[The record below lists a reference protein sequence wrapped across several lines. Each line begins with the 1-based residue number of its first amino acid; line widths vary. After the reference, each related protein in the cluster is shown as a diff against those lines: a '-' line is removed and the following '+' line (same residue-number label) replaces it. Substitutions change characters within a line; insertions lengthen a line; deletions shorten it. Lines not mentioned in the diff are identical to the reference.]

1 MKIAIS
7 GLNEQDRKQI
17 LTHLNTMQKTNA
29 YFQTKEYR
37 CGAQLLAD
45 MRKGIRFDA
54 IILDV
59 DVDNVARSI
68 RELDSEVLL
77 IFQAHSYNQISDA
90 FEVYPSHYLLKPLDV
105 SVFVNEFK
113 RVFQRHYHKRKVFS
127 IEWKHQMKQISLKN
141 IVSVECF
148 NRHILVRTA
157 TDEMESYQTFQETAQ
172 KLIPLG
178 FIRVHHSFLVNLAH
192 IVEISQNEIIGP
204 NGIMIPISIR
214 RKKEVLEEYRTY
226 MQRYSV

>member
-7 GLNEQDRKQI
+7 SVNEQDRKQI
-17 LTHLNTMQKTNA
+17 LTHLDTIQKTSTF
-29 YFQTKEYR
+29 FQTKEYK
-37 CGAQLLAD
+37 CGTDLLED
-45 MRKGIRFDA
+45 LKKGLRFDV
-54 IILDV
+54 IFLDV
-59 DVDNVARSI
+59 DFDNVAKNI

-77 IFQAHSYNQISDA
+77 IFHAHSYNQIADA
-90 FEVYPSHYLLKPLDV
+90 FEVYAAHYLLKPLDFNL
-105 SVFVNEFK
+105 FVRALK
-113 RVFQRHYHKRKVFS
+113 RVFQRYYNKRRVFA
-127 IEWKHQMKQISLKN
+127 IQWKHQMKQILLKN

-157 TDEMESYQTFQETAQ
+157 TDEMESYQTFQETAE

-192 IVEISQNEIIGP
+192 IVEISRNEIIGP

-226 MQRYSV
+226 VERYSV

>member
-7 GLNEQDRKQI
+7 GLNEQERKQI

-29 YFQTKEYR
+29 HFQTKEYQ

-45 MRKGIRFDA
+45 MKRGLRFDA

-59 DVDNVARSI
+59 DVDNVARNI

-90 FEVYPSHYLLKPLDV
+90 LEVYPSHYLLKPLDV

-157 TDEMESYQTFQETAQ
+157 TDEMESCQSFQETAQ

-226 MQRYSV
+226 VRRYSV